1 MEPDATAPPPY
12 DLPMR
17 FEATSEV
24 AAPAERVFAVY
35 ADVEHWPDW
44 TSSVTSVERLDEGP
58 LRVGSRARV
67 RQPRLPAAVWQVTD
81 VVPGRSFTWVARG
94 PGVVTTGRHLVS
106 PTIDDDRVNV
116 TAVLEQDGPLG
127 ALIGLL
133 TARLTR
139 RYLDL
144 EVRGIR
150 AHCER

>member
-1 MEPDATAPPPY
+1 
-12 DLPMR
+12 MR

-24 AAPAERVFAVY
+24 AAPSERVFAVY

-44 TSSVTSVERLDEGP
+44 TDSVTSVQRLDDGP

-67 RQPRLPAAVWQVTD
+67 RQPRLPVAVWEVTD
-81 VVPGRSFTWVARG
+81 LVPGRSFTWVARG

-106 PTIDDDRVNV
+106 PTIDDDRVTV
-116 TAVLEQDGPLG
+116 TAALEQGGLLGPL
-127 ALIGLL
+127 LGLL

-144 EVRGIR
+144 EVRGI
-150 AHCER
+150 AEYCER